1 MVKNILKIIIGAII
15 AYPMGIVVSHL
26 EQSWHGKS
34 TCIAL
39 LVIDILVT
47 GLLIFAE
54 IRKHNKGD
62 KE

>member
-39 LVIDILVT
+39 LVIDILVA
-47 GLLIFAE
+47 GALIYTE